1 MDPYLGQITLV
12 AFNFAPVGWAF
23 CNGQLLPIDQYAA
36 LFQLIGTTYGGD
48 GQTTFALPNL
58 QSRIPLHQGQGTG
71 TSNYVHGTNRRF
83 RAGDA
88 HQRSGPQPYT
98 PGSVLHRGSNSR
110 SPVNGLWAQ
119 ASNDQPYKAGAA
131 GAANMAPGAI
141 GPAGGNQPHPNLMA
155 YQALNYII
163 ALEGIFPP
171 QELNEETIRCQRV
184 RSSAR

>member
-1 MDPYLGQITLV
+1 MTPYIGQITLV

-71 TSNYVHGTNRRF
+71 TSNYIIGQTGGSEQVTLTSDQAPSHT
-83 RAGDA
+83 
-88 HQRSGPQPYT
+88 HQAVCFTS
-98 PGSVLHRGSNSR
+98 GSNSG
-110 SPVNGLWAQ
+110 SPVNGIWAQ
-119 ASNDQPYKAGAA
+119 ASVDQPYKGSTT
-131 GAANMAPGAI
+131 GTANMATGAI
-141 GPAGGNQPHPNLMA
+141 GPAGGSQPHPNLMA

-163 ALEGIFPP
+163 ALEGIFPT
-171 QELNEETIRCQRV
+171 QN
-184 RSSAR
+184 